1 VNVNAMNIN
10 PFKPLIENKLTAMLG
25 RQVKLG
31 DLSASPLSSTVD
43 AQNLTIADDPQF
55 SAEPFIT
62 AAVIHIGV
70 QMRPLLLQRQILI
83 ESLEIEAAQIHLVR
97 AANGAWN
104 LSTLGGAATQTQPQ
118 NEPAI
123 PAFTI
128 DSFRIKNGHATLEN
142 LAPARTPILID
153 QIDLAV
159 SNFGFAKEFSF
170 TLSALASGQATLNI
184 NGKAGPINS
193 RDPAKTNFDTQLAL
207 HHFDPIAT
215 GFVNK
220 GAGISLLAD
229 IDAHAVSD
237 GAAASSNGTL
247 QIQNLQLR
255 PDATPAAK
263 PIGITYKVTHN
274 LSDNTGQL
282 LDAAFQTGTVSA
294 HLNGTYAIHPDN
306 IAVDLKLAGDNL
318 PINELQSLLPA
329 VGVKP
334 PNVPQSGTLTTHMTI
349 VGPLQALVINGAV
362 EFANIRLPGFKLGSQ
377 QKN

>member
-1 VNVNAMNIN
+1 LNLNAMNIN
-10 PFKPLIENKLTAMLG
+10 AFKQLIENRLTAVLG

-31 DLSASPLSSTVD
+31 DLSMSPLSSTVD
-43 AQNLTIADDPQF
+43 ARDLTVADDPQF
-55 SAEPFIT
+55 SSEPFIT
-62 AAVIHIGV
+62 ATVIHIGV
-70 QMRPLLLQRQILI
+70 QMRPLIFQQQIFI
-83 ESLEIEAAQIHLVR
+83 ESLEIEAPQIHLVR

-104 LSTLGGAATQTQPQ
+104 LSTLGRAATQTQPQ
-118 NEPAI
+118 NQPAI
-123 PAFTI
+123 PAFTV
-128 DSFRIKNGHATLEN
+128 DSLRIKNGHATLDN
-142 LAPARTPILID
+142 LAPAGTPLLID
-153 QIDLAV
+153 QIDLTV

-170 TLSALASGQATLNI
+170 TLGALFPEQATLNI
-184 NGKAGPINS
+184 TGKAGPINS
-193 RDPAKTNFDTQLAL
+193 QDPVRTNFDMQLAL
-207 HHFDPIAT
+207 HRFDPVAT
-215 GFVNK
+215 GFVK
-220 GAGISLLAD
+220 KAAGISVLAD

-237 GAAASSNGTL
+237 GAAISSNGTL
-247 QIQNLQLR
+247 HTQHLQLR

-263 PIGITYKVTHN
+263 PVDITYNVTHS

-282 LDAAFQTGTVSA
+282 VDAAFQTGTVSA

-349 VGPLQALVINGAV
+349 VGPLQALVIGGAV